1 VARRIGGS
9 GGGSDPGPGKGA
21 GRLVAAGAVALA
33 LAGGTTGAIG
43 AGGTAAES
51 GITADSVNGRNLD
64 QRKNESKNSAR
75 NGKADEAWNRMGM
88 RTLKKTVKQDLKCVA
103 ASTGRVRDFFLHTP
117 CKSLDR
123 ILLAVGDTAGNSAII
138 SVAWIGFTSRS
149 HADAFERVETVQ
161 GSGDITP
168 LAGALLDLADVHFT
182 GHHYQARR
190 DGATMVIAETESAAG
205 HVGSEVLEAL
215 AEIAVWLPRL

>member
-1 VARRIGGS
+1 
-9 GGGSDPGPGKGA
+9 
-21 GRLVAAGAVALA
+21 
-33 LAGGTTGAIG
+33 
-43 AGGTAAES
+43 
-51 GITADSVNGRNLD
+51 VNGRNLD
-64 QRKNESKNSAR
+64 QRKNESKKSAR

-88 RTLKKTVKQDLKCVA
+88 RALKKTVKQDLKCVA
-103 ASTGRVRDFFLHTP
+103 VSTGRVRDFFLRTP

-138 SVAWIGFTSRS
+138 SVAWIGFTGRS

-168 LAGALLDLADVHFT
+168 LAGAMLDLADVHFT

-190 DGATMVIAETESAAG
+190 DGATIVIAETESAAG
-205 HVGSEVLEAL
+205 HVSSEVLEAL